1 MTNPFII
8 NFAFWAGALTGALM
22 MASHQISIWLG
33 FNFPFALIFPIAT
46 FIIFGRTAL
55 KAALFESALDSEGK
69 EKRWGRPQQ
78 KKETEK

>member
-22 MASHQISIWLG
+22 MA
-33 FNFPFALIFPIAT
+33 
-46 FIIFGRTAL
+46 
-55 KAALFESALDSEGK
+55 FESALDSEGK